1 MARARNI
8 KPGFFKNEDL
18 AECSP
23 WARLCFAGLW
33 TLADREGRLED
44 RPKRIKGELFAFDSV
59 ETDPLLV
66 ELERHGFIMR
76 YEVENRGFIQIIAFH
91 KHQNPHHK
99 EPSSEI
105 PSPQSLGLCQHGTD
119 IKPEAFNPS
128 SEIPSPQSLVKT
140 ETSPGLLV
148 DESSKHGG
156 KTVLNPDSLLLI
168 PESGFLIPELIPSEA
183 KASGAEPPPT
193 DREIVF
199 ATGVP
204 LITAAGV
211 KESNARSMLAMLC
224 KKHGEQA
231 VVEAITETA
240 RSHAGDPVSWLQA
253 ILKPKPTVQPRR
265 TETTAPPAWEG
276 AR

>member
-1 MARARNI
+1 MMLPLPKKRSRGGLQMARARNI

-99 EPSSEI
+99 E
-105 PSPQSLGLCQHGTD
+105 
-119 IKPEAFNPS
+119 PS